1 VTAAKAAGLPD
12 GSVLLFSDERCAPV
26 DGCRDWRDFSPS
38 LAEAEGYEFPALS
51 EHEATTQPAT
61 VNYSSGTTGMPKG
74 VAVSHHNL
82 IAGLEQSI
90 FMKYAKKP
98 WTAETRPR
106 ETWAGFLPLYH
117 AYGQQYTIC
126 MGLKLGITSYVMPKF
141 EFEEFLRLIETYEVT
156 HLQLA
161 PPVMV
166 MLSKR
171 PETAKYNLN
180 SVTDVLCGAAPL
192 SKELQ
197 NEISSKLGCE
207 VIQGY
212 GMTEVTCGVL
222 MVPGG
227 TTDE

>member
-1 VTAAKAAGLPD
+1 
-12 GSVLLFSDERCAPV
+12 
-26 DGCRDWRDFSPS
+26 
-38 LAEAEGYEFPALS
+38 
-51 EHEATTQPAT
+51 
-61 VNYSSGTTGMPKG
+61 
-74 VAVSHHNL
+74 
-82 IAGLEQSI
+82 
-90 FMKYAKKP
+90 
-98 WTAETRPR
+98 
-106 ETWAGFLPLYH
+106 
-117 AYGQQYTIC
+117 
-126 MGLKLGITSYVMPKF
+126 
-141 EFEEFLRLIETYEVT
+141 
-156 HLQLA
+156 
-161 PPVMV
+161 MV